1 MRPARQWPYT
11 LFQAASISKLIA
23 ALAALVLVHQ
33 GALSLDEDVN
43 TKLRSW
49 KLPTTADWP
58 AQATLRHPALPRR
71 RVKRQ
76 VAPRLPG
83 RG

>member
-1 MRPARQWPYT
+1 MRPGRQWPYT
-11 LFQAASISKLIA
+11 LFQAASKPIA

-43 TKLRSW
+43 AKLRSW

-71 RVKRQ
+71 RVKVRSSP
-76 VAPRLPG
+76 ATRPG
-83 RG
+83 